1 MLSGQF
7 YTFSTGTLF
16 GKEKLAFN
24 YTQTIQCTPKKLYPI
39 VIAPPVHYL
48 KQLYTSP
55 IYDKNEEQLEL
66 FTGTIS
72 ELKESTICPNG
83 FERNGSFCQECENCR
98 PNTCEI
104 GYRRNY
110 RSGLCED
117 IDECIENAN
126 ICQYMCENQLGSYR
140 CFCPIGFKI
149 NNSSQ
154 CQDVNECRQ
163 FQIDCGQD
171 RTCFNTQGA
180 YECIDIPCPVGYI
193 RQNESDCL
201 LKCYQRSPTCSPRR
215 AIYIYYRFFALPRL
229 TASNQILYQLPM
241 THQNKSSIKII
252 DKNNFNISFPFILDG
267 FNLKTNRTLIESNEY
282 EFEIHL
288 YNNEFNGKY
297 VSHYRHHRR
306 RRLHTI
312 FVIQI
317 NVSPF
322 HF

>member
-7 YTFSTGTLF
+7 YTFSTGTLI

-39 VIAPPVHYL
+39 VIASPVHYL

-55 IYDKNEEQLEL
+55 IYDKDEEQLEL
-66 FTGTIS
+66 FTGKIS

-110 RSGLCED
+110 RSGLCE
-117 IDECIENAN
+117 
-126 ICQYMCENQLGSYR
+126 
-140 CFCPIGFKI
+140 
-149 NNSSQ
+149 
-154 CQDVNECRQ
+154 DVNECRQ

-229 TASNQILYQLPM
+229 TASNQILYHLPM
-241 THQNKSSIKII
+241 THQNKTSIKII

-288 YNNEFNGKY
+288 YNNEFNGKIL
-297 VSHYRHHRR
+297 SHYRHHRR